1 MRHTILT
8 LLMMVAVGVF
18 ASAQGRDTQS
28 PKVLVVD
35 FVESGQPR
43 VVLAKSGT
51 QQLKEARQQNQ
62 GCQVFPNGD
71 LSQPKPTEQE
81 SSLMRGLVF

>member
-8 LLMMVAVGVF
+8 LFMMIAVGVF

-51 QQLKEARQQNQ
+51 QQLKEARQQNE
-62 GCQVFPNGD
+62 GCQVNPNED
-71 LSQPKPTEQE
+71 LSQQKTNEQIG
-81 SSLMRGLVF
+81 STMKGLIF